1 MDIID
6 EILGKFVNLKSG
18 PDDTPLSSKSAEF
31 ISNLL
36 KDSSKLSGNTS
47 KTFNN
52 RDRKAFP
59 FTKAGFTYDDSK
71 IKYTNGGR
79 IY

>member
-1 MDIID
+1 MDIIN

-18 PDDTPLSSKSAEF
+18 PDDTPISSKSADF
-31 ISNLL
+31 VSSLL
-36 KDSSKLSGNTS
+36 KDSSTLSGNKS
-47 KTFNN
+47 VNN
-52 RDRKAFP
+52 RDRKAIP
-59 FTKAGFTYDDSK
+59 FTKAGFTYNNSK

>member
-18 PDDTPLSSKSAEF
+18 PDDTPISSKSADF
-31 ISNLL
+31 VSSLL
-36 KDSSKLSGNTS
+36 KDSSKLSGNT

-59 FTKAGFTYDDSK
+59 FTKAGFTYDDSQ
-71 IKYTNGGR
+71 IKYANGGR

>member
-18 PDDTPLSSKSAEF
+18 PDDTPISSKSADF
-31 ISNLL
+31 VSSLL
-36 KDSSKLSGNTS
+36 KDSSKLSGNT

-52 RDRKAFP
+52 RDRKAIP
-59 FTKAGFTYDDSK
+59 WMKAGYTYDNSQ
-71 IKYTNGGR
+71 IEYANGGR